1 MRIHHRILLVFVGLV
16 TFLMAVLC
24 LSIYFYSAKDRSD
37 RFYNRL
43 VTKAHSTAILIE
55 GKEYELVKKMN
66 EGAAAGLQ
74 ALSLHLY
81 DLGTGKTFRYNSPGV
96 PSLQV
101 TEDIIRRPTVDHP
114 YRFSAGYRDAVAIR
128 YERDRYQYVVVTAA
142 HDAYTKK
149 WLQNLLSI
157 LVSCFFLSLILA
169 LLVGHF
175 FAAGIVKSIRQLTH
189 KINHISSEAI
199 SERLEIGK
207 KEDELDKLAETVNQL
222 LDRLQT
228 SFDTQRRFISNASHE
243 LSTPL
248 AAITSQLDVALQ
260 RDRSPE
266 EYRKVFLSVKDDMK
280 RLALLLRSLLEIAK
294 AGGSQ
299 GGLDLQSIRVDEMLM
314 AMPSEIKKI
323 SPLYDVRLH
332 FADFPEKESTFIIYG
347 NYALLYSALRNFV
360 HNACKFSKNS
370 TAEVTLS
377 YTFQYVVV
385 EVVDQG
391 PGISPEDQK
400 NIFQPFFRGHRQD
413 NKIYGSGLGLALAHR
428 IIGLHKGHIELFSQ
442 IDVGTR
448 FVIYL
453 PRNEYGDATH

>member
-1 MRIHHRILLVFVGLV
+1 MRIRIKILLAFVGLV
-16 TFLMAVLC
+16 AVLMAILC
-24 LSIYFYSAKDRSD
+24 LSIYFYSAKDRRD

-43 VTKAHSTAILIE
+43 ITKAYSTAILIE
-55 GKEYELVKKMN
+55 GKEYELVKRMN
-66 EGAAAGLQ
+66 EGEAAGLVG
-74 ALSLHLY
+74 LSLHLY
-81 DLGTGKTFRYNSPGV
+81 DLGTGKTFRYNAPGV
-96 PSLQV
+96 PSLHI
-101 TEDIIRRPTVDHP
+101 TEDIIEQPQVNRPFKFNIGQ
-114 YRFSAGYRDAVAIR
+114 RSAVAIR
-128 YERDRYQYVVVTAA
+128 YERNRYSYVVVTAA
-142 HDAYTKK
+142 HDLYSKK
-149 WLQNLLSI
+149 WLNNLLGI
-157 LVSCFFLSLILA
+157 LISSFVFSLILST
-169 LLVGHF
+169 LVGNF
-175 FAAGIVKSIRQLTH
+175 FSSSLVRSIRKLTQ

-207 KEDELDKLAETVNQL
+207 NQDELDKLAETVNEL

-266 EYRKVFLSVKDDMK
+266 EYRKVFHSVKDDMK

-299 GGLDLQSIRVDEMLM
+299 GGLDLQSIRVDELLM
-314 AMPSEIKKI
+314 SIPADIKKI
-323 SPLYDVRLH
+323 SPLYEVHLN
-332 FADFPEKESTFIIYG
+332 FAEFPEKESTFIIYG
-347 NYALLYSALRNFV
+347 NYALLYSALRNFI

-385 EVVDQG
+385 EVMDKG

-413 NKIYGSGLGLALAHR
+413 NKIYGSGLGLALAQR
-428 IIGLHKGHIELFSQ
+428 IIGLHKGHIELFSELE
-442 IDVGTR
+442 VGTR
-448 FVIYL
+448 FVIYF
-453 PRNEYGDATH
+453 PRNEYGDTSQ